1 MQSIQ
6 RIKQNALHDEPLKPF
21 STSRNLALYLCP
33 MLKLRLLSIFLL
45 FTALA
50 HAETPAQANKRLFD
64 KTVDELNFRTMETVY
79 DKSFTRGKFPLTLR
93 TAAARRTFDGFGSN
107 TGLKQLFLNYNGIA
121 ERYKNRF
128 GNGSLTLAEFDK
140 QLKSV
145 LLDKNFEFFIHNLPR
160 DERVALIRAE
170 QRLIQQA
177 SAQFNDSG
185 APTDALPAATN
196 EAQPEAPVTV
206 PLTTNGN
213 DGPVAAE
220 PQATADNEEAP
231 LTSAAAAAPAGPAP
245 RHDWVDYLTLL
256 LSLGSAGLLF
266 YLVTNVLPGLSRRI
280 NNLSADP
287 EPEPEPQSLASR
299 LRPTRR
305 PGLREDRYEDDE
317 DEAEGNGQPSAPYRH
332 DDD

>member
-1 MQSIQ
+1 MV
-6 RIKQNALHDEPLKPF
+6 KQVFLV
-21 STSRNLALYLCP
+21 
-33 MLKLRLLSIFLL
+33 LLLL
-45 FTALA
+45 LGQLA

-64 KTVDELNFRTMETVY
+64 KTIDELNFRTMETVY

-93 TAAARRTFDGFGSN
+93 TAAARRSFDGFGSN
-107 TGLKQLFLNYNGIA
+107 TGLKQLFMNYNGIA

-128 GNGSLTLAEFDK
+128 GNGPLTLAEFDK

-185 APTDALPAATN
+185 VPADALPAASN
-196 EAQPEAPVTV
+196 EAQPEAPVSA

-213 DGPVAAE
+213 DGPAAPE
-220 PQATADNEEAP
+220 PAATDDDAEAP
-231 LTSAAAAAPAGPAP
+231 LTSSLAEPAGPAP

-266 YLVTNVLPGLSRRI
+266 YLVTNVLPSLSRRI
-280 NNLSADP
+280 NNLAPDP
-287 EPEPEPQSLASR
+287 EPEPEPRSLASR

-317 DEAEGNGQPSAPYRH
+317 DEDDEQAEGQPHAPYRH

>member
-1 MQSIQ
+1 
-6 RIKQNALHDEPLKPF
+6 
-21 STSRNLALYLCP
+21 
-33 MLKLRLLSIFLL
+33 MLKLRLLCLFL
-45 FTALA
+45 FIAALA
-50 HAETPAQANKRLFD
+50 HAETSAQVNKRLFD
-64 KTVDELNFRTMETVY
+64 KTIDELNFRTMETVY

-93 TAAARRTFDGFGSN
+93 TAAARRSFDGFGN
-107 TGLKQLFLNYNGIA
+107 NAALKQLFLNYNSIA

-160 DERVALIRAE
+160 DERVSLIRAE

-185 APTDALPAATN
+185 ATAENLSAASS

-213 DGPVAAE
+213 DGPAPPELAA
-220 PQATADNEEAP
+220 TVDNEEAS
-231 LTSAAAAAPAGPAP
+231 LISAPAGPAP

-256 LSLGSAGLLF
+256 LSLGSAAMLF
-266 YLVTNVLPGLSRRI
+266 YLVASVLPGLSRRI
-280 NNLSADP
+280 NNLAPDP
-287 EPEPEPQSLASR
+287 EPEPEPRSLASR
-299 LRPTRR
+299 LRPARR

-317 DEAEGNGQPSAPYRH
+317 DEAEGEPNAPYRH

>member
-1 MQSIQ
+1 
-6 RIKQNALHDEPLKPF
+6 
-21 STSRNLALYLCP
+21 
-33 MLKLRLLSIFLL
+33 MLKLRLFTFFLL
-45 FTALA
+45 IAAFAR
-50 HAETPAQANKRLFD
+50 AETPAQANKRLFD
-64 KTVDELNFRTMETVY
+64 KTIDELNFRTMETVY

-93 TAAARRTFDGFGSN
+93 TAAARRSFDGFGSN

-160 DERVALIRAE
+160 DERVSLIRAE

-185 APTDALPAATN
+185 APAEALPAATN

-213 DGPVAAE
+213 DGPAAPE
-220 PQATADNEEAP
+220 PTATADNDEEAP
-231 LTSAAAAAPAGPAP
+231 LTNSLAAAAPAGPAP

-266 YLVTNVLPGLSRRI
+266 YLVTSVLPGLSRRI
-280 NNLSADP
+280 NNLAPDP
-287 EPEPEPQSLASR
+287 EPEAEPRSLASR

-317 DEAEGNGQPSAPYRH
+317 DEAESEPSAPHRH